1 MDGMPLI
8 NYQPGVNLFSPLNTQ
23 QLHQNY
29 SAEISERPATDIKQM
44 QMYLNDNSI
53 ELSHPSQS
61 KQFVTPE
68 QLSDKQRLELY
79 EMRNSAIRELEM
91 AREGKSIPDPYL
103 KKYVKSIDNLLKLK
117 HMY

>member
-44 QMYLNDNSI
+44 
-53 ELSHPSQS
+53 
-61 KQFVTPE
+61 
-68 QLSDKQRLELY
+68 
-79 EMRNSAIRELEM
+79 
-91 AREGKSIPDPYL
+91 
-103 KKYVKSIDNLLKLK
+103 
-117 HMY
+117 